1 MAVDFNAGQ
10 LALATSILSFYNTR
24 TLPRLFEVEESEVL
38 KKVALVF
45 DTASEDLEALFFGY
59 FQRKA
64 LPEATAEK
72 TLSELKNKGVKM
84 AVLTDAPYG
93 MPKRFIQDDL
103 GSLQTWLDEVCTSC
117 DIGYRKPHPYGL
129 EYLMAKHG
137 ASIET
142 TVFVGNEA
150 KDVECAT
157 RAGVTSM
164 LLDPIGENEFG
175 QDYRIKEL
183 SDVMD
188 IDQSLS

>member
-1 MAVDFNAGQ
+1 
-10 LALATSILSFYNTR
+10 
-24 TLPRLFEVEESEVL
+24 
-38 KKVALVF
+38 
-45 DTASEDLEALFFGY
+45 
-59 FQRKA
+59 
-64 LPEATAEK
+64 
-72 TLSELKNKGVKM
+72 
-84 AVLTDAPYG
+84 
-93 MPKRFIQDDL
+93 
-103 GSLQTWLDEVCTSC
+103 
-117 DIGYRKPHPYGL
+117 
-129 EYLMAKHG
+129 MAKHG

-157 RAGVTSM
+157 RAGATSM